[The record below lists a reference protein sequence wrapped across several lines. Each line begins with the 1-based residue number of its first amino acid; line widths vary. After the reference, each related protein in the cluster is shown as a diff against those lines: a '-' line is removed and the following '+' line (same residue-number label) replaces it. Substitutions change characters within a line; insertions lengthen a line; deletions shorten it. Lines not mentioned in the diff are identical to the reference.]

1 MNSFPVRR
9 FCMSTF
15 RILLAED
22 HPVFR
27 MGVSALIR
35 FHAGWDVCGEAA
47 DGREAVK
54 QCLQLRPDLLILDI
68 SMPNLNGL
76 DAARQILK
84 RNPDQKI
91 LILTDIESEQ
101 VIHDCLEAG
110 VRGWVLKSDR
120 AEELT
125 SAIEQLQ
132 QNKSSFSPHVS
143 NLIMYGYLKP
153 HSAHSIMGRPAR
165 LSVRER
171 EVVQLVSEGRTSR
184 EMAQLLSITVKTA
197 ESHRNNV
204 MVKLGLH
211 STVELVTYAI
221 RNQIVN
227 AQLPTLMPPIPQAAI
242 TLARAA
248 GFGD

>member
-1 MNSFPVRR
+1 
-9 FCMSTF
+9 MSAF

-27 MGVSALIR
+27 MGMSALIR
-35 FHAGWDVCGEAA
+35 SHAAWDVCGEAA

-68 SMPNLNGL
+68 CMPNLNGL

-91 LILTDIESEQ
+91 LILTGVESEQ
-101 VIHDCLEAG
+101 VIRDCLEAG
-110 VRGWVLKSDR
+110 VRGWILKSDP
-120 AEELT
+120 ADELNT
-125 SAIEQLQ
+125 AIEQLQ
-132 QNKSSFSPHVS
+132 ENRSSFRPRIS
-143 NLIMYGYLKP
+143 NLILYGYLKP
-153 HSAHSIMGRPAR
+153 HSANSVMGRPAR

-171 EVVQLVSEGRTSR
+171 EVVQLVSEGKTSR
-184 EMAQLLSITVKTA
+184 EMAQLLGVTVKTA
-197 ESHRNNV
+197 ESHRNNI

-211 STVELVTYAI
+211 STVELVMYAI
-221 RNQIVN
+221 RNQIVHV
-227 AQLPTLMPPIPQAAI
+227 QLPTLTPPIPQSEI
-242 TLARAA
+242 TSASA